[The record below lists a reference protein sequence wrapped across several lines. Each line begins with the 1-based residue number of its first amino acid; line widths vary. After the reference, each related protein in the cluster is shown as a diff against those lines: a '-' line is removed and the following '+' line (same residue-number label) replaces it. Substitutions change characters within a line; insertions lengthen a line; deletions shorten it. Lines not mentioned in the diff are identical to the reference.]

1 MQQLGVLPSL
11 HPEWD
16 QKDETK
22 MSELVE
28 DSERQIQFLDSAPE
42 TVDLYLKEAGL
53 VPLLS
58 RDEEIE
64 LAKRIEKGR
73 QASQAIAKGKVPSN
87 KVPEYRRRVEE
98 GWQARDH
105 LVQANLRLVIS
116 VAKRYARR
124 GLSFLDLIQE
134 GNVGL
139 IRATKKFDYHRGFKF
154 STYATW
160 WIRQA
165 ITRAI
170 ADKGRTIRVPVHV
183 IEQLTHLRR
192 SHQRLS
198 QQLGREPT
206 AEELAYDMDIE
217 VDRVEQ
223 LMRIAQR
230 PTPLDTMIDSED
242 ETSLAD
248 LIPDETAIPPD
259 QTFAERE
266 LRRQLDGVLDKL
278 TPREALVIRL
288 RFGLMDGRKH
298 TLAEVG
304 RKLELTRERVRQI
317 EGDALSQLRNPQ
329 LQEELRLFLRG

>member
-1 MQQLGVLPSL
+1 MT
-11 HPEWD
+11 D
-16 QKDETK
+16 QVQ
-22 MSELVE
+22 EL
-28 DSERQIQFLDSAPE
+28 DQHAQFLDSSPE

-58 RDEEIE
+58 REEEIE
-64 LAKRIEKGR
+64 LARQIERGR
-73 QASQAIAKGKVPSN
+73 KASRAIASGKVPAD
-87 KVPEYRRRVEE
+87 KEPEYRQRVAQ

-105 LVQANLRLVIS
+105 LVRANLRLVIS

-183 IEQLTHLRR
+183 IEQLTHMRR

-206 AEELAYDMDIE
+206 PEELAYDMDIE
-217 VDRVEQ
+217 IDRVED

-248 LIPDETAIPPD
+248 LIPDETATAPD
-259 QTFAERE
+259 QTLADRE
-266 LRRQLDGVLDKL
+266 LRRQLDGVLGSL
-278 TPREALVIRL
+278 SPREALVIRL

-304 RKLELTRERVRQI
+304 RKLDLTRERVRQI
-317 EGDALSQLRNPQ
+317 ESDALSQLRNPK
-329 LQEELRLFLRG
+329 LQDQLRLFLRN

>member
-1 MQQLGVLPSL
+1 MTDQLQEL
-11 HPEWD
+11 D
-16 QKDETK
+16 QHA
-22 MSELVE
+22 
-28 DSERQIQFLDSAPE
+28 QFLDSSPE

-58 RDEEIE
+58 REEEIE
-64 LAKRIEKGR
+64 LAKQIERGR
-73 QASQAIAKGKVPSN
+73 KASRAIASGKVPAD
-87 KVPEYRRRVEE
+87 KQPEYRRRIAE

-105 LVQANLRLVIS
+105 LVRANLRLVIS

-183 IEQLTHLRR
+183 IEQLTHMRR

-206 AEELAYDMDIE
+206 PEELAYDMDIE
-217 VDRVEQ
+217 IDRVED

-248 LIPDETAIPPD
+248 LIPDETATPPD
-259 QTFAERE
+259 QTLADRE
-266 LRRQLDGVLDKL
+266 LRRQLDGVLGNL
-278 TPREALVIRL
+278 SPREALVIRL

-304 RKLELTRERVRQI
+304 RKLDLTRERVRQI
-317 EGDALSQLRNPQ
+317 ESDALSQLRNPK
-329 LQEELRLFLRG
+329 LQDELRLFLRN

>member
-1 MQQLGVLPSL
+1 MT
-11 HPEWD
+11 D
-16 QKDETK
+16 QVDD
-22 MSELVE
+22 V
-28 DSERQIQFLDSAPE
+28 QIHFLDSSPE
-42 TVDLYLKEAGL
+42 AVDLYLKEAGL

-58 RDEEIE
+58 REEEIN
-64 LAKRIEKGR
+64 LAKQIERGR
-73 QASQAIAKGKVPSN
+73 RASQAIADGKVSAE
-87 KVPEYRRRVEE
+87 KEPEYRQRVAD

-105 LVQANLRLVIS
+105 LVRANLRLVIS

-139 IRATKKFDYHRGFKF
+139 IRATKKFDYQRGFKF

-183 IEQLTHLRR
+183 IEQLTHMRR
-192 SHQRLS
+192 AHQRLS
-198 QQLGREPT
+198 QQMGREPT
-206 AEELAYDMDIE
+206 VEELALDMDIE
-217 VDRVEQ
+217 SDRVEE

-230 PTPLDTMIDSED
+230 PTPLDTMIDSDD

-248 LIPDETAIPPD
+248 LIPDDTAIPPD

-266 LRRQLDGVLDKL
+266 LRRQLDGVLANL

-288 RFGLMDGRKH
+288 RFGLMDGRRH

-304 RKLELTRERVRQI
+304 RKLDLTRERVRQI
-317 EGDALSQLRNPQ
+317 ESDALGRLRNPK
-329 LQEELRLFLRG
+329 LQDELRAFLRT